1 MNSIREEF
9 DTREEAVKFLDKY
22 NFKKHIPYKHQ
33 FRSPFTYYIEIEDNK
48 ISYCS
53 LCFYDDD
60 LLYKQVPFYD
70 ESREDDFM
78 NREYGEAFY
87 NREREYV

>member
-33 FRSPFTYYIEIEDNK
+33 FRSPFTYYIEIEDRG
-48 ISYCS
+48 IPGLPTMQLVSHPCRCQTGSFPCS
-53 LCFYDDD
+53 L
-60 LLYKQVPFYD
+60 
-70 ESREDDFM
+70 
-78 NREYGEAFY
+78 
-87 NREREYV
+87 